1 MSHQGLTHRP
11 QNKQNFQFFYISLQ
25 SRCAI
30 STVKTNEKTQ
40 LSIYRLLKMKQNK
53 NEETSQKTFQNAS
66 KIHTKTSPKP
76 GRGKTTENLAKK

>member
-30 STVKTNEKTQ
+30 STVKTIEKTQ
-40 LSIYRLLKMKQNK
+40 LSICRLLKMTQNK
-53 NEETSQKTFQNAS
+53 NEKTCQKTSKKAS

-76 GRGKTTENLAKK
+76 GREKTTENLAKK

>member
-30 STVKTNEKTQ
+30 STVKTIEKTQ
-40 LSIYRLLKMKQNK
+40 LSNCRLLKMTQNK
-53 NEETSQKTFQNAS
+53 NEKTSQKTSKRHPKSIKKPHQNQA
-66 KIHTKTSPKP
+66 
-76 GRGKTTENLAKK
+76 AKKQQKI